1 MARISNY
8 SKDTNITST
17 DKFLGSDTGGTTKN
31 FVVEDLQVFIAE
43 TNTSGSSTSFTFNYN
58 TSTLSTG
65 QMGATISSGSTF
77 ANITSIKVSKYNYNK
92 PSIDVNNALAL
103 LVGKNIIIYEINNK
117 NNFGVYKVDS
127 IAVDNDSNFYNL
139 SLTKKTSNGSIV
151 NNTIY
156 GIDIFAESGGD
167 LTYAHHQNN
176 AATSWVINHNLAKF
190 PSVSIKFSSS
200 DNIYTNVGA
209 FAGVVYTDENNLTI
223 NLAAAESGYA
233 YLN

>member
-103 LVGKNIIIYEINNK
+103 LGGKNIIIYEINNK

-176 AATSWVINHNLAKF
+176 AATSWVINHNLGKF

>member
-17 DKFLGSDTGGTTKN
+17 DKFLGSDTGGATKN

-43 TNTSGSSTSFTFNYN
+43 TNTSGSSTSFTFSYN

-77 ANITSIKVSKYNYNK
+77 ANITSIKVSKYNHNK
-92 PSIDVNNALAL
+92 PSIAMNSALAL
-103 LVGKNIIIYEINNK
+103 LSSKNIIIYEINNR
-117 NNFGVYKVDS
+117 NNFGVYKVNS
-127 IAVDNDSNFYNL
+127 ITVDNDSNFYNL

-156 GIDIFAESGGD
+156 GIDIFAESGD
-167 LTYAHHQNN
+167 VSYAHNQNN
-176 AATSWVINHNLAKF
+176 ASDTWAINHNLGKF

-200 DNIYTNVGA
+200 DNVYTNVGA